1 MADAQP
7 VQMPEPDRLGAE
19 LSDAVVLFHEAIGS
33 LMGLSA
39 ADHKALGILGREG
52 PMSAGELAERTA
64 LTAGAVT
71 GLVDRLERTGL
82 ARRERDPGDR
92 RRLVVTA
99 SRPADPRVAEAFAGL
114 STAMA
119 EVTARFSPEQLV
131 AIAEWVALSSA
142 ALRGQAAAIAA
153 RRET

>member
-1 MADAQP
+1 MPDAEP
-7 VQMPEPDRLGAE
+7 DQMLEPDRLGAD

-52 PMSAGELAERTA
+52 PMSAGELAERTS

-71 GLVDRLERTGL
+71 GLVDRLERAGL
-82 ARRERDPGDR
+82 ASRERDPADR

-99 SRPADPRVAEAFAGL
+99 ARAADPQVAEAFAGL
-114 STAMA
+114 GSAMA
-119 EVTARFSPEQLV
+119 AVTARFTPDQLET
-131 AIAEWVALSSA
+131 IAEWVRLTSA
-142 ALRGQAAAIAA
+142 AVRGQAAAIAA
-153 RRET
+153 RREA